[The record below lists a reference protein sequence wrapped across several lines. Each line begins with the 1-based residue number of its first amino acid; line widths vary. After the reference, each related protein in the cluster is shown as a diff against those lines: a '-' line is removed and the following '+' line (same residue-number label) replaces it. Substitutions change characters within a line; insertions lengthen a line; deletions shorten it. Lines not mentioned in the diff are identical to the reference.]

1 VSALTSAG
9 RAPGARA
16 ASPEDTSRP
25 VGASRQGN
33 RPFVVAAIVIGWL
46 ALGLAL
52 DDGGGLGRQR
62 LIGAVTWLLL
72 IVLVRREP
80 RATQVQVATLVVL
93 ATLLEYS
100 ASPVLGL
107 YTYRLHNVPAFVPPG
122 HGLVYLAAVLVGHS
136 TAVTRRRWIP
146 LLALVIATAWAVGGL
161 VLPARPDTLG
171 AVLYVSFAAFALRGR
186 TPGVYAAAFALTA
199 ALELYGTRLGTWAW
213 AAQDPTGLLSAANP
227 PSGIPGGYCWLDF
240 YALALAP
247 SAYSL
252 AGRARRRIPR
262 PAPAAPS

>member
-1 VSALTSAG
+1 MAALTKA
-9 RAPGARA
+9 
-16 ASPEDTSRP
+16 
-25 VGASRQGN
+25 GN
-33 RPFVVAAIVIGWL
+33 RPFAVAAIVVGWL

-52 DDGGGLGRQR
+52 DDGGGVGRQR
-62 LIGAVTWLLL
+62 LIGAATWLLL
-72 IVLVRREP
+72 LVLVRREP

-100 ASPVLGL
+100 ASPLLGL

-122 HGLVYLAAVLVGHS
+122 HGLVYLAAVLVGRS
-136 TAVTRRRWIP
+136 PTLARRPWIP
-146 LLALVIATAWAVGGL
+146 LLALGVATAWAIGGL
-161 VLPARPDTLG
+161 ILPERPDTLG
-171 AVLYVSFAAFALRGR
+171 AVLYLSFAAFALRGR

-199 ALELYGTRLGTWAW
+199 ALELYGTHLGTWAW
-213 AAQDPTGLLSAANP
+213 AAHDPTGLLSAANP

-247 SAYSL
+247 RVYAL
-252 AGRARRRIPR
+252 LVRARAGIR

>member
-1 VSALTSAG
+1 M
-9 RAPGARA
+9 GAR
-16 ASPEDTSRP
+16 SGS
-25 VGASRQGN
+25 
-33 RPFVVAAIVIGWL
+33 RPFVVAAIVVGWL

-52 DDGGGLGRQR
+52 DQGGGIGRQR
-62 LIGAVTWLLL
+62 LIGAATWVLLL
-72 IVLVRREP
+72 VLVSRQP

-100 ASPVLGL
+100 ASPLLGL

-122 HGLVYLAAVLVGHS
+122 HGLVYLAAVLVGGS
-136 TAVTRRRWIP
+136 AAVTRRPWIP
-146 LLALVIATAWAVGGL
+146 LLALIVATAWAVGGL
-161 VLPARPDTLG
+161 ILPARPDTLG
-171 AVLYVSFAAFALRGR
+171 AVLFLSFAAFALRGR

-213 AAQDPTGLLSAANP
+213 APHDPSGLLSASNP

-247 SAYSL
+247 PVYAVL
-252 AGRARRRIPR
+252 VRVRGGIRRPR

>member
-1 VSALTSAG
+1 MGAVRTPQ
-9 RAPGARA
+9 PG
-16 ASPEDTSRP
+16 S
-25 VGASRQGN
+25 
-33 RPFVVAAIVIGWL
+33 RPFVVAAIVVGWL

-52 DDGGGLGRQR
+52 DDGGGVARQR
-62 LIGAVTWLLL
+62 LIGAATWLLL
-72 IVLVRREP
+72 IVLVRRES

-100 ASPVLGL
+100 ASPLLGL

-122 HGLVYLAAVLVGHS
+122 HGLVYLAAVFVGRS
-136 TAVTRRRWIP
+136 PTVTRRRWIAP
-146 LLALVIATAWAVGGL
+146 AALAVATAWAVGGL
-161 VLPARPDTLG
+161 LIPDRPDTLG
-171 AVLYVSFAAFALRGR
+171 AVLYLSFAAFVLRGR

-199 ALELYGTRLGTWAW
+199 ALELYGTHLGTWTW
-213 AAQDPTGLLSAANP
+213 AAHDPTGLLSAANP

-247 SAYSL
+247 HAHALL
-252 AGRARRRIPR
+252 ARARVGLR

>member
-1 VSALTSAG
+1 M
-9 RAPGARA
+9 GAVRTPKEG
-16 ASPEDTSRP
+16 S
-25 VGASRQGN
+25 
-33 RPFVVAAIVIGWL
+33 RPFVVAAIVVGWL

-52 DDGGGLGRQR
+52 DDGGGVGRQR
-62 LIGAVTWLLL
+62 LIGAATWLLL
-72 IVLVRREP
+72 IVLARREP

-100 ASPVLGL
+100 ASPLLGL

-122 HGLVYLAAVLVGHS
+122 HGLVYLAAVLVGRS
-136 TAVTRRRWIP
+136 PAVTQRRWIAP
-146 LLALVIATAWAVGGL
+146 AALVVASAWAVGGL
-161 VLPARPDTLG
+161 LIPDRPDTLG
-171 AVLYVSFAAFALRGR
+171 ALLYLSFAAFVLRGR

-199 ALELYGTRLGTWAW
+199 ALELYGTHLGTWTW
-213 AAQDPTGLLSAANP
+213 AAHDPTGLLSAANP

-247 SAYSL
+247 PVHAL
-252 AGRARRRIPR
+252 LVRARVGLR